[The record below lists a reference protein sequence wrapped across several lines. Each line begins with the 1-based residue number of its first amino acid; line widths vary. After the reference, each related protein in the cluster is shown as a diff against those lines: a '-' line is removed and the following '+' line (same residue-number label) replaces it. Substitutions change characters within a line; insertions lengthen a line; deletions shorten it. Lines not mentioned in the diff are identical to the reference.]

1 VAPDTGAVTQTLNA
15 PFRHTPAAVVE
26 AVIPGV
32 AGTAFTV
39 FDTVVALADCQV
51 APFTVGFAFTVA
63 VLAPAADVENV

>member
-32 AGTAFTV
+32 ATVAFTV
-39 FDTVVALADCQV
+39 FDTVALADWQV
-51 APFTVGFAFTVA
+51 APFTVVFAFTVA
-63 VLAPAADVENV
+63 VLAPAVDVANV